1 MNRGIGM
8 PEPKCR
14 LGYTRSQIEELTGD
28 QRDEFYEYMN
38 GQTMAICEGRQWNP
52 TLNQY
57 EDACEGIPHGIIV
70 YPWDAERFLL
80 GLPVID

>member
-1 MNRGIGM
+1 MSREIGM

-14 LGYTRSQIEELTGD
+14 LGYTRSQIEEIMGD
-28 QRDEFYEYMN
+28 RLEEFHSWMY
-38 GQTMAICEGRQWNP
+38 GQTMALCEGRKWNH
-52 TLNQY
+52 TLKQY